1 MIVACLLFSMTFPK
15 VLDLN
20 FFIGDLHRQV
30 SIAEVS
36 FMSLFWLSPAKG

>member
-1 MIVACLLFSMTFPK
+1 MFVVCCCYSMTFPK

-30 SIAEVS
+30 SIVEVS
-36 FMSLFWLSPAKG
+36 RVTSLESRKA